1 LRGDFGSKPVKAY
14 VIMKTIYRPFVAV
27 VIFAALSETSAVFAA
42 PAAENFEN
50 HCAKCH
56 GDDGKGQ
63 TKPGKK
69 LRVRDMTTAE
79 YKKELDDAKALAVLK
94 EGITKDGK
102 EIKKSYTS
110 ELTEAEMIALI
121 AFVRALP

>member
-1 LRGDFGSKPVKAY
+1 MCT
-14 VIMKTIYRPFVAV
+14 MKTFHRKLFAIAV
-27 VIFAALSETSAVFAA
+27 LASLSGASAAFAA

-56 GDDGKGQ
+56 GEDGKGQ

-69 LRVRDMTTAE
+69 LRVRDMTSAE
-79 YKKELDDAKALAVLK
+79 YKQELDEAKAVTQLK

-102 EIKKSYTS
+102 EIKKSYAS
-110 ELTEAEMIALI
+110 ELSETEMKELI
-121 AFVRALP
+121 AYVRAFPLGVE